1 MWERAAKR
9 RSARRRAS
17 SNVRL
22 DRVLSRIR
30 RESADRTSTS
40 DSAQTIE
47 AGSDR
52 SSFRAQGVALS
63 PTMRGT
69 RAELSQNLT
78 DPVPVPQAGLPE
90 RGPSLPAPCRARSR
104 AGCGRSLS
112 VAALLFGERPVVRRP
127 SLVCDLRT
135 YPWGQFRPRA
145 GFGRESRLGPRRE
158 RDPGSGSGDLS
169 ARIFSP
175 SSYGDY
181 GALRGLVKRPPFHGN
196 AMSSL
201 P

>member
-78 DPVPVPQAGLPE
+78 DPVPVPQARPPE
-90 RGPSLPAPCRARSR
+90 RGPSFPAPCRARSR

-112 VAALLFGERPVVRRP
+112 VTALLFQARPVGRRP
-127 SLVCDLRT
+127 SVDCDLRT
-135 YPWGQFRPRA
+135 SPRGRFRPPA
-145 GFGRESRLGPRRE
+145 GFDRESRLGPRRE
-158 RDPGSGSGDLS
+158 RDLGSGSSDPS
-169 ARIFSP
+169 TRIF
-175 SSYGDY
+175 
-181 GALRGLVKRPPFHGN
+181 
-196 AMSSL
+196 
-201 P
+201 